1 MKKEISLSVLLRGLS
16 KRIRNKILLFIK
28 LKPLE
33 MIDTVC
39 LLIPKDKLTVLD
51 LSSYGVPTW
60 NLHSKTD
67 QYDKFVKNPSKKD
80 KDSGLYFPRLTG
92 YRRKS
97 YGQEANVRIE
107 FSAPK
112 LLYLNNLDELE
123 DKDFN
128 QVVETLQERLQT
140 MGIVAT
146 KSILEKASV
155 SSVHFSKNIQL
166 EDGYTVTHLIS
177 EMNKVNLRKSFDFA
191 KTRFMNDGQS
201 LYAHTTAHQLVIYD
215 KIADLGKD
223 KKRAIDKDQPLYQRT
238 LFTELKSNNELNEV
252 IRFEIRLNHKQ
263 KMNKV
268 IEDLGYAKNPTFR
281 DVFNT
286 ELSKKVVNSYW
297 QKLIKERNLGLF
309 SIAISVKDVLRTL
322 FLADKKLKPKQAIYL
337 LGLFQLARDEEGMRQ
352 LRTIISKRSH
362 DRTWYRIAKDM
373 QQASELITKNKLRD
387 WVTQLDKK
395 LEDYEPYKSKNYAD
409 KTS

>member
-1 MKKEISLSVLLRGLS
+1 
-16 KRIRNKILLFIK
+16 
-28 LKPLE
+28 

-39 LLIPKDKLTVLD
+39 LLIPKDKLIVLEM
-51 LSSYGVPTW
+51 SSYGVPTW

-67 QYDKFVKNPSKKD
+67 QYDKYVKNPSKRD

-92 YRRKS
+92 YKRK
-97 YGQEANVRIE
+97 GFAQDANVRIE
-107 FSAPK
+107 FSVPK

-123 DKDFN
+123 NKDFVE
-128 QVVETLQERLQT
+128 VVDVLRDRLQR
-140 MGIVAT
+140 MGISVT
-146 KSILEKASV
+146 KSVLQNASV
-155 SSVHFSKNIQL
+155 SSVHFSKNILL
-166 EDGYTVTHLIS
+166 EDGYTATHLIS

-201 LYAHTTAHQLVIYD
+201 LYAHTTSHQLVIYD
-215 KIADLGKD
+215 KMADLSKD
-223 KKRAIDKDQPLYQRT
+223 KKRAIDKDQTYFQQS
-238 LFTELKSNNELNEV
+238 LFAELNKGPELQEI

-268 IEDLGYAKNPTFR
+268 LEDLGYKKNPTFKE
-281 DVFNT
+281 VFNV
-286 ELSKKVVNSYW
+286 EMSKKVVTDYW
-297 QKLIKERNLGLF
+297 KKLIKERNLGLF
-309 SIAISVKDVLRTL
+309 SISVSIKDVLRTL

-337 LGLFQLARDEEGMRQ
+337 LGLFMLAKDENGMRQ

-387 WVTQLDKK
+387 WVTQIDKK
-395 LEDYEPYKSKNYAD
+395 LEDYQPYKTKKYEN
-409 KTS
+409 KEK